1 LRNGRAA
8 AGTRSAEEGVHP
20 LRINLFIGHTH
31 WDHIQGFPFFTPA
44 FLPDTELNV
53 FAPAGLQR
61 SVEETLAGQMHD
73 SYFPVTLR
81 DLRSRIHFT
90 SLEEGF
96 FRLGDVLVETQYLNR
111 TAPTIPFRI
120 FCGGATVADVTE
132 HEPFWNPSGAQFKHP
147 GDQRHIAFLNGTD
160 LVVHDAQY
168 SLEEY
173 PSKAGWGHRTV
184 DYATEVAMAAGV
196 KPLALFHHDP
206 LHDDDEIAR
215 MEAVAKRLVKERG
228 STLEVLAAAEGLTLD
243 VEGNRHLSLPDE
255 ASALRRRSIVGER
268 VLVISAMDADVVT
281 IGQVLAEDG
290 LVCLAAQDARSALIQ
305 AVEVPPSLMIVDKH
319 WPQGDAVGLIK
330 QIRSKLNRPS
340 LPALMLMNEA
350 GSASGR
356 TLVGPADD
364 YLARPIVPPMLRARV
379 RAWLTHSLTSSTE
392 LQPTESAREEPSGES
407 AGGPAPVGKTLVEAY
422 ASLLAAAPL
431 FQPLSQEQLTR
442 LVSKASDRVYL
453 PGQTVFRQGEPGGHI
468 YVILSGQIRIVEA
481 TPEAPLVDRFV
492 GELGQGEIVGEMG
505 LLLDHVRTATAVAG
519 ERTRCLMIPE
529 DDCTEA
535 LEQSP

>member
-90 SLEEGF
+90 SLEEEF
-96 FRLGDVLVETQYLNR
+96 FRLGDVLVETQYLNH
-111 TAPTIPFRI
+111 TAPTIAFRI
-120 FCGGATVADVTE
+120 FCGGATVAYVTD

-147 GDQRHIAFLNGTD
+147 GDQRHIAFLNEAD

-173 PSKAGWGHRTV
+173 PSKAGWGHSTV

-196 KPLALFHHDP
+196 KHLALFHHDP

-228 STLEVLAAAEGLTLD
+228 STLEVLAAAGGLTLD
-243 VEGNRHLSLPDE
+243 VEGTRHLSLPDE
-255 ASALRRRSIVGER
+255 ASALQRHGCRRRHDRTGASGGRLSVFGC
-268 VLVISAMDADVVT
+268 
-281 IGQVLAEDG
+281 QV
-290 LVCLAAQDARSALIQ
+290 ARSALIQ
-305 AVEVPPSLMIVDKH
+305 AVEVPPGLMIVDKH

-340 LPALMLMNEA
+340 LPALMLTNEA

-364 YLARPIVPPMLRARV
+364 YLAA
-379 RAWLTHSLTSSTE
+379 
-392 LQPTESAREEPSGES
+392 PSCRRCC
-407 AGGPAPVGKTLVEAY
+407 APACG
-422 ASLLAAAPL
+422 
-431 FQPLSQEQLTR
+431 
-442 LVSKASDRVYL
+442 
-453 PGQTVFRQGEPGGHI
+453 
-468 YVILSGQIRIVEA
+468 
-481 TPEAPLVDRFV
+481 
-492 GELGQGEIVGEMG
+492 LG
-505 LLLDHVRTATAVAG
+505 
-519 ERTRCLMIPE
+519 
-529 DDCTEA
+529 
-535 LEQSP
+535 

>member
-1 LRNGRAA
+1 
-8 AGTRSAEEGVHP
+8 
-20 LRINLFIGHTH
+20 
-31 WDHIQGFPFFTPA
+31 
-44 FLPDTELNV
+44 
-53 FAPAGLQR
+53 
-61 SVEETLAGQMHD
+61 
-73 SYFPVTLR
+73 
-81 DLRSRIHFT
+81 
-90 SLEEGF
+90 
-96 FRLGDVLVETQYLNR
+96 
-111 TAPTIPFRI
+111 
-120 FCGGATVADVTE
+120 
-132 HEPFWNPSGAQFKHP
+132 
-147 GDQRHIAFLNGTD
+147 
-160 LVVHDAQY
+160 
-168 SLEEY
+168 
-173 PSKAGWGHRTV
+173 
-184 DYATEVAMAAGV
+184 
-196 KPLALFHHDP
+196 
-206 LHDDDEIAR
+206 
-215 MEAVAKRLVKERG
+215 
-228 STLEVLAAAEGLTLD
+228 
-243 VEGNRHLSLPDE
+243 
-255 ASALRRRSIVGER
+255 
-268 VLVISAMDADVVT
+268 
-281 IGQVLAEDG
+281 
-290 LVCLAAQDARSALIQ
+290 
-305 AVEVPPSLMIVDKH
+305 
-319 WPQGDAVGLIK
+319 
-330 QIRSKLNRPS
+330 
-340 LPALMLMNEA
+340 MLMNEA